1 MTSQFFYLPS
11 DKKVDD
17 EVRIKFTQDRIK
29 LVKDWFQEKIVNK
42 FTENGYTPKIFL
54 KNFGERNKNVVSTTT
69 VVTNKDCCNITK
81 KYNIDYNYYNSV
93 VDEFCANNRCKIDK
107 KDMEYLL
114 MLTFRDNGIEVSPL
128 NGTLNI
134 SF

>member
-11 DKKVDD
+11 DKKVDE

-42 FTENGYTPKIFL
+42 FTENVYTPKIFL
-54 KNFGERNKNVVSTTT
+54 KNFGERSKNVSTKI
-69 VVTNKDCCNITK
+69 VADKDCNITK
-81 KYNIDYNYYNSV
+81 KYNIDYNYYNEV

-114 MLTFRDNGIEVSPL
+114 MLTFKDNGIEVSPL

-134 SF
+134 SL

>member
-11 DKKVDD
+11 DKKVND

-54 KNFGERNKNVVSTTT
+54 NGFGVCRKIVSTKI
-69 VVTNKDCCNITK
+69 VADKDCNITK
-81 KYNIDYNYYNSV
+81 KYNIDYNYYNAV
-93 VDEFCANNRCKIDK
+93 VDEFCANNHCKIDK

-134 SF
+134 SL

>member
-1 MTSQFFYLPS
+1 M
-11 DKKVDD
+11 
-17 EVRIKFTQDRIK
+17 
-29 LVKDWFQEKIVNK
+29 DWLQEKIVNK
-42 FTENGYTPKIFL
+42 FTENEYTPKIFL
-54 KNFGERNKNVVSTTT
+54 KNFGERNKNVSTTT
-69 VVTNKDCCNITK
+69 VVTYKDCNITK
-81 KYNIDYNYYNSV
+81 KYNIDYNYYNAV

-134 SF
+134 SL

>member
-11 DKKVDD
+11 DKKVDE

-29 LVKDWFQEKIVNK
+29 LVKDWFQEKIVDK

-54 KNFGERNKNVVSTTT
+54 KNFGERNKNVSTTT
-69 VVTNKDCCNITK
+69 VVTYNDCNITK
-81 KYNIDYNYYNSV
+81 KYNIDYNYYNAV
-93 VDEFCANNRCKIDK
+93 VDEFCANNHCKIDK

-128 NGTLNI
+128 NETLNI
-134 SF
+134 SL

>member
-11 DKKVDD
+11 DKKVNEED
-17 EVRIKFTQDRIK
+17 RIKFTQNRIK

-54 KNFGERNKNVVSTTT
+54 KNFGERNKNVSTKI
-69 VVTNKDCCNITK
+69 VADKDCNITK
-81 KYNIDYNYYNSV
+81 KYNIDYNYYNEV

-114 MLTFRDNGIEVSPL
+114 MLTFKDNGIEVSPL

-134 SF
+134 SL

>member
-11 DKKVDD
+11 DKKVND

-29 LVKDWFQEKIVNK
+29 LVKDWLQEKIVNK
-42 FTENGYTPKIFL
+42 FTENEFTPKIFL
-54 KNFGERNKNVVSTTT
+54 KNFGERNKNVSTKI
-69 VVTNKDCCNITK
+69 VADKDCNITK
-81 KYNIDYNYYNSV
+81 KYNIDYNYYNAV
-93 VDEFCANNRCKIDK
+93 VDEFCANNHCKIDK

-134 SF
+134 SL

>member
-11 DKKVDD
+11 AKKVND

-54 KNFGERNKNVVSTTT
+54 KNFGERNKNVSTKI
-69 VVTNKDCCNITK
+69 VADKDCNITK
-81 KYNIDYNYYNSV
+81 KYNIDYNYYNEV
-93 VDEFCANNRCKIDK
+93 VDEFCANNHCKIDK
-107 KDMEYLL
+107 MDFIYLL
-114 MLTFRDNGIEVSPL
+114 ILTFRDNGISVSPVL
-128 NGTLNI
+128 GTLT
-134 SF
+134 FELGV

>member
-11 DKKVDD
+11 DKKVND

-29 LVKDWFQEKIVNK
+29 LVKDWLQEKIVNK
-42 FTENGYTPKIFL
+42 FTENGYTPMIFL
-54 KNFGERNKNVVSTTT
+54 KNFGERNKNVSTTT
-69 VVTNKDCCNITK
+69 VVTYKDCNITK

-128 NGTLNI
+128 KGTLNI
-134 SF
+134 SL

>member
-11 DKKVDD
+11 DKKVDEED
-17 EVRIKFTQDRIK
+17 RIKFTQDRIK
-29 LVKDWFQEKIVNK
+29 LVKDWLQEKIVNK

-54 KNFGERNKNVVSTTT
+54 KNFGERNKNVSTKI
-69 VVTNKDCCNITK
+69 VADKDCNITK
-81 KYNIDYNYYNSV
+81 KYNIDYNYYNAV
-93 VDEFCANNRCKIDK
+93 VDEFCANNHCKIDK

-134 SF
+134 SL

>member
-11 DKKVDD
+11 DKKVDEED
-17 EVRIKFTQDRIK
+17 RIKFTQDRIK

-54 KNFGERNKNVVSTTT
+54 KNFGERNKNVSTTT
-69 VVTNKDCCNITK
+69 VVTYKDCNIIK
-81 KYNIDYNYYNSV
+81 KYNIDYNYYNAV
-93 VDEFCANNRCKIDK
+93 VDEFCVNNHCKIDK

-128 NGTLNI
+128 KGTLNI
-134 SF
+134 SL

>member
-11 DKKVDD
+11 DKKVND

-29 LVKDWFQEKIVNK
+29 LVKDWLQEKIVNK
-42 FTENGYTPKIFL
+42 FAENEFTPMIFL
-54 KNFGERNKNVVSTTT
+54 NGFGVRRKIVSTKI
-69 VVTNKDCCNITK
+69 VADKDCNITK
-81 KYNIDYNYYNSV
+81 KYNIDYNYYNAV
-93 VDEFCANNRCKIDK
+93 VDEFCANNHCKIDK

-134 SF
+134 SL